1 MSKRRICKSK
11 FHVCYHFL
19 DIHENLRRKDFINP
33 HATNILKQL
42 MEIKNGINFIFTLLC
57 GASKKFYL
65 LEAPKRSSKKEKKKK
80 CPLRIWDWENKGYKC
95 VYVVLRYIKT
105 ILTPPEL
112 LTVL

>member
-1 MSKRRICKSK
+1 MSKRHICKSK

-57 GASKKFYL
+57 GASKRFYL
-65 LEAPKRSSKKEKKKK
+65 LEAPKRSSKTKTKKQNV
-80 CPLRIWDWENKGYKC
+80 PSVFGIGRTRVISVFMSYSD
-95 VYVVLRYIKT
+95 T
-105 ILTPPEL
+105 
-112 LTVL
+112 